1 MTASPAKTAELIE
14 MLFGLFTWVSRRNHA
29 EALGPIYKIYY
40 DLSYDYRKFIVRSTY
55 DSDLKSAKICFRNI
69 VS

>member
-1 MTASPAKTAELIE
+1 MIASPAKTAELIE
-14 MLFGLFTWVSRRNHA
+14 MLFGLFTWVSRRNHV
-29 EALGPIYKIYY
+29 EALGPIYKISY